1 MRQKRINEHGFSLIE
16 LFTVIVIIGVLAAM
30 ASLGF
35 EFVRKEQVASA
46 TRTLLSDLQRAR
58 MEALTMRGSATA
70 GRENVRGAG
79 INITS
84 LNSYSMFLFNDN
96 ATVPPNYSYD
106 GAAEATNVR
115 TITLSRNVEL
125 TINGVAPVNVIV
137 IFDRFG
143 IPRMPNMSTLWFNTL
158 VLRHRS
164 LGTSYQKCISV
175 VETRIREGNYVGG
188 TCNEL

>member
-1 MRQKRINEHGFSLIE
+1 MRQKRINEHGFSLLE
-16 LFTVIVIIGVLAAM
+16 LLTVIAIIGILAAM

-35 EFVRKEQVASA
+35 EFVRREQLSSA

-58 MEALTMRGSATA
+58 MEALTMRDSATA
-70 GRENVRGAG
+70 GREKVRGAG

-96 ATVPPNYSYD
+96 ATDPPNYSYD
-106 GAAEATNVR
+106 GAAEATNIR
-115 TITLSRNVEL
+115 TTTLPENVEL

-143 IPRMPNMSTLWFNTL
+143 MPRKAADMSFWLNTL

-164 LGTSYQKCISV
+164 LGTGYQKCIAVS
-175 VETRIREGNYVGG
+175 ETRIREGNYVGG
-188 TCNEL
+188 TCNVL